1 MVEMKFP
8 LVLLTKPRGL
18 LKGILIEKPNS
29 RDLQLNPK
37 GEKKINFLI
46 FIVTRSVMEENQCQR
61 WALPNSD
68 SLIN

>member
-37 GEKKINFLI
+37 DEKKKKL
-46 FIVTRSVMEENQCQR
+46 TS
-61 WALPNSD
+61 S
-68 SLIN
+68 SL

>member
-18 LKGILIEKPNS
+18 LKGIIIEKPNS

-37 GEKKINFLI
+37 DEKKINFLI
-46 FIVTRSVMEENQCQR
+46 FIVNRSVMEENPCQR
-61 WALPNSD
+61 
-68 SLIN
+68 

>member
-18 LKGILIEKPNS
+18 LKGIIIEKPNS

-37 GEKKINFLI
+37 DEKKINFLI
-46 FIVTRSVMEENQCQR
+46 FIVTRSVMEENPCQR
-61 WALPNSD
+61 
-68 SLIN
+68 

>member
-18 LKGILIEKPNS
+18 LKGIIIEKPNS

-37 GEKKINFLI
+37 DEKKINFLI
-46 FIVTRSVMEENQCQR
+46 FIVNRSVMEENLCQR
-61 WALPNSD
+61 
-68 SLIN
+68 

>member
-37 GEKKINFLI
+37 DEKKINFLI
-46 FIVTRSVMEENQCQR
+46 FIVTRSVMEENLCQR
-61 WALPNSD
+61 
-68 SLIN
+68 